1 MIILAVTCL
10 LLAAK
15 LEEHI
20 SPSYE
25 RMIRLVKSLHKVSI
39 KKIEIRDLEE
49 QIIKRLDFGLRSIYS
64 IQFLERY
71 VRLLGV
77 D

>member
-1 MIILAVTCL
+1 MINLAVTCL

>member
-1 MIILAVTCL
+1 M
-10 LLAAK
+10 AAK
-15 LEEHI
+15 LEEHV

-25 RMIRLVKSLHKVSI
+25 KMIYIVKSLHEVSI

-49 QIIKRLDFGLRSIYS
+49 QIIKRLDFGLRDIYS

-71 VRLLGV
+71 VRLMGF

>member
-15 LEEHI
+15 LEEHV

-25 RMIRLVKSLHKVSI
+25 KMIYIVKSLHEVSI

-49 QIIKRLDFGLRSIYS
+49 QIIKRLDFGLRDIYS

-71 VRLLGV
+71 VRLMGF